1 MKQLTTTSSKTT
13 TNIKLKHLKSWYS
26 TSLIVSYWCGYLFPF
41 VSFHQWHIAATI
53 KLDNKTFNVLNLFVE
68 KWYTIKRHQ
77 KHLET
82 YRFNTWWPVAMVR
95 VVKLTFV
102 FGKRFVVM
110 RSTCSI
116 SIFHYYHNTT
126 QLDDVVLFMEFEN
139 LLGCCQHHKWHLK
152 FCRILCWFSLF
163 SIVGYAVWL
172 IRYLHATEL
181 TRLMICGIIVI
192 GC

>member
-1 MKQLTTTSSKTT
+1 MFHCTAGKQPNPINSRPINNHRKYTLHKTTMKQLTTTSSKTT

-139 LLGCCQHHKWHLK
+139 LLGLLWTSQMTPK
-152 FCRILCWFSLF
+152 ILSN
-163 SIVGYAVWL
+163 SVL
-172 IRYLHATEL
+172 I
-181 TRLMICGIIVI
+181 
-192 GC
+192 